1 MPGMAVTPRK
11 LLDLVTDALDDG
23 KAEDIKSFDVSTLTS
38 IADFMVV
45 ATGRSSRQVKALA
58 ERVAD
63 AARKRKVKPLGMEGE
78 QTSEWVLVD
87 LGDVIVHVMQ
97 PETRAFYQLEKLWD
111 SSPGPRAKPAAKA
124 APEKPA
130 KSPSKPATRGKPPV
144 RAGRATTGA
153 AKPRG
158 APRKSAATAP
168 IEAVVAKPVVRKPRK
183 PTSAAT
189 APFEAVVAKPVVRK
203 PRKTAS
209 AAKAPVGV
217 AVAKPVVR
225 KPRKTASA
233 ATAPAKAAA
242 PRRARAK
249 PATKA

>member
-23 KAEDIKSFDVSTLTS
+23 KAEDIKAFDVSTLTS
-38 IADFMVV
+38 IADFMVI
-45 ATGRSSRQVKALA
+45 ASGRSSRQVKALA
-58 ERVAD
+58 DRVAD
-63 AARKRKVKPLGMEGE
+63 AARKKKVKPLGVEGE

-111 SSPGPRAKPAAKA
+111 SAPAPRAKPAAKA

-130 KSPSKPATRGKPPV
+130 KAASKAVTSGVTAVKAPAKARS
-144 RAGRATTGA
+144 AT
-153 AKPRG
+153 AKPRA
-158 APRKSAATAP
+158 APRPPAAKAP
-168 IEAVVAKPVVRKPRK
+168 VEAVVAKPVIRKPRK
-183 PTSAAT
+183 S
-189 APFEAVVAKPVVRK
+189 
-203 PRKTAS
+203 
-209 AAKAPVGV
+209 
-217 AVAKPVVR
+217 
-225 KPRKTASA
+225 ASA

-249 PATKA
+249 PANKS

>member
-111 SSPGPRAKPAAKA
+111 SVPAPRAKPAAKA

-130 KSPSKPATRGKPPV
+130 KPATRGKPPAK
-144 RAGRATTGA
+144 AGRAVAGA
-153 AKPRG
+153 PKPRACRAQAAQTGVRREG
-158 APRKSAATAP
+158 ARRGGQACGAQAAQNGVSRDRAGQSCP
-168 IEAVVAKPVVRKPRK
+168 
-183 PTSAAT
+183 AASRSSENH
-189 APFEAVVAKPVVRK
+189 P
-203 PRKTAS
+203 
-209 AAKAPVGV
+209 
-217 AVAKPVVR
+217 
-225 KPRKTASA
+225 
-233 ATAPAKAAA
+233 
-242 PRRARAK
+242 
-249 PATKA
+249 

>member
-23 KAEDIKSFDVSTLTS
+23 KAEDIKAFDVSTLTS
-38 IADFMVV
+38 IADFMVI

-58 ERVAD
+58 DRVAD
-63 AARKRKVKPLGMEGE
+63 AARKKKVKPLGVEGE

-111 SSPGPRAKPAAKA
+111 SAPAPRAKPAAKA
-124 APEKPA
+124 ASEKPA
-130 KSPSKPATRGKPPV
+130 KAASKAVASDAAAAKAPVKARAKPAA
-144 RAGRATTGA
+144 AGTARPRTTARKAPASATTA
-153 AKPRG
+153 
-158 APRKSAATAP
+158 
-168 IEAVVAKPVVRKPRK
+168 AVVAKPVVRKPRK
-183 PTSAAT
+183 S
-189 APFEAVVAKPVVRK
+189 
-203 PRKTAS
+203 
-209 AAKAPVGV
+209 
-217 AVAKPVVR
+217 
-225 KPRKTASA
+225 ASA

-249 PATKA
+249 PATKP

>member
-23 KAEDIKSFDVSTLTS
+23 KAEDIKAFDVSTLTS
-38 IADFMVV
+38 IADFMVI

-58 ERVAD
+58 DRVAD
-63 AARKRKVKPLGMEGE
+63 AARKKKVKPLGVEGE

-111 SSPGPRAKPAAKA
+111 SAPAPRAKPAAKA
-124 APEKPA
+124 ASEKPA
-130 KSPSKPATRGKPPV
+130 KAASKAV
-144 RAGRATTGA
+144 ASDA
-153 AKPRG
+153 A
-158 APRKSAATAP
+158 
-168 IEAVVAKPVVRKPRK
+168 
-183 PTSAAT
+183 
-189 APFEAVVAKPVVRK
+189 
-203 PRKTAS
+203 
-209 AAKAPVGV
+209 AAKAPVKARAKPAAAGSARPRTTARKAPASATSA

-225 KPRKTASA
+225 KPRKSASA
-233 ATAPAKAAA
+233 TTAPAKAAA

-249 PATKA
+249 PATKP

>member
-111 SSPGPRAKPAAKA
+111 SVPAPRAKPAAKA

-130 KSPSKPATRGKPPV
+130 KPATRGKPPAK
-144 RAGRATTGA
+144 AGRAVAGA
-153 AKPRG
+153 PKPRA
-158 APRKSAATAP
+158 APRKAAATAP
-168 IEAVVAKPVVRKPRK
+168 VEAVVAKPVVRKPRK
-183 PTSAAT
+183 PASAAK
-189 APFEAVVAKPVVRK
+189 APVGVAKPVVRK

-209 AAKAPVGV
+209 P
-217 AVAKPVVR
+217 
-225 KPRKTASA
+225 
-233 ATAPAKAAA
+233 ATAPAKAAP

-249 PATKA
+249 TTPKA

>member
-1 MPGMAVTPRK
+1 MPGMALTPRK

-23 KAEDIKSFDVSTLTS
+23 KAEDIKAFDVSTLTS

-111 SSPGPRAKPAAKA
+111 SAPAPRAKPAVKV

-130 KSPSKPATRGKPPV
+130 KSAPKAAASGKPLATGK
-144 RAGRATTGA
+144 RAPAGA
-153 AKPRG
+153 AKPRA
-158 APRKSAATAP
+158 APRRPAATAP
-168 IEAVVAKPVVRKPRK
+168 LEAVA
-183 PTSAAT
+183 
-189 APFEAVVAKPVVRK
+189 AKPVVRK

-209 AAKAPVGV
+209 AAAAPVGAV
-217 AVAKPVVR
+217 VAKPVVR

-233 ATAPAKAAA
+233 ATAPAKAAP

-249 PATKA
+249 PAPKS

>member
-111 SSPGPRAKPAAKA
+111 SVPAPRAKPAA
-124 APEKPA
+124 
-130 KSPSKPATRGKPPV
+130 
-144 RAGRATTGA
+144 
-153 AKPRG
+153 
-158 APRKSAATAP
+158 TAP
-168 IEAVVAKPVVRKPRK
+168 VEAVVAKPVVRKPRK
-183 PTSAAT
+183 P
-189 APFEAVVAKPVVRK
+189 
-203 PRKTAS
+203 AS
-209 AAKAPVGV
+209 AAKAPVG
-217 AVAKPVVR
+217 VAKPVVR

-233 ATAPAKAAA
+233 ATAPAKAAP

-249 PATKA
+249 TTPKA

>member
-1 MPGMAVTPRK
+1 MAVTPRK

-23 KAEDIKSFDVSTLTS
+23 KAEDIKAFDVSTLTS

-63 AARKRKVKPLGMEGE
+63 AARKKKVKPLGMEGE

-111 SSPGPRAKPAAKA
+111 SAPAPRAKPAAKA
-124 APEKPA
+124 APEKP
-130 KSPSKPATRGKPPV
+130 SKPAPRTAASGKPSATPA
-144 RAGRATTGA
+144 RAAAGA
-153 AKPRG
+153 SKPRA
-158 APRKSAATAP
+158 APRKLAAAAPVEAAT
-168 IEAVVAKPVVRKPRK
+168 
-183 PTSAAT
+183 
-189 APFEAVVAKPVVRK
+189 KPVVRK

-209 AAKAPVGV
+209 AAKAPAGTV
-217 AVAKPVVR
+217 VAKPVVR
-225 KPRKTASA
+225 KPRKSASA
-233 ATAPAKAAA
+233 AAATAAP

>member
-111 SSPGPRAKPAAKA
+111 SVPAPRAKPAAKA
-124 APEKPA
+124 
-130 KSPSKPATRGKPPV
+130 
-144 RAGRATTGA
+144 GRAVAGA
-153 AKPRG
+153 AKPRA
-158 APRKSAATAP
+158 APRKAAATAP
-168 IEAVVAKPVVRKPRK
+168 VEAVVAKPVVRKPRK
-183 PTSAAT
+183 P
-189 APFEAVVAKPVVRK
+189 
-203 PRKTAS
+203 AS
-209 AAKAPVGV
+209 AAKAPVG
-217 AVAKPVVR
+217 VAKPVVR

-233 ATAPAKAAA
+233 ATAPAKAAP

-249 PATKA
+249 TTPKA